1 MSCKGNTDREDL
13 MSCKDNT
20 DREDLSMMP
29 LFCLQVTLCFL
40 CFRQFH
46 GLLPSNP

>member
-20 DREDLSMMP
+20 GRDLSMMP
-29 LFCLQVTLCFL
+29 PFCLQVTLCFL
-40 CFRQFH
+40 CFRKFH
-46 GLLPSNP
+46 GLLLSNA